1 VAGRTLHFDEGESI
15 RTEYSHKYTVPDFR
29 ALATRAGFRPRLSV
43 IDSEGLF
50 SLHWLESPA

>member
-1 VAGRTLHFDEGESI
+1 M